1 MSVNSEMLNNVSRL
15 MAQYPDANINTIA
28 NLIRLDMPV
37 NSENIAMFEAYKNF
51 DAQIN
56 GQLNSLG
63 LDIYNSI
70 NNADDLTDIRNLING
85 MYGTG
90 DSEVASENLGKA
102 FSKEYTNNLANSLSN
117 ISDAGKA
124 LADRINADDI
134 SLKDTINYI
143 LSNKELAAPSSG
155 ITNSASFKQL
165 LGQFI
170 TETMRLTPKDVGAS
184 DNPIN
189 SFYKR
194 VRKNIEDVENVFK
207 SSNINE
213 ELSKSMQDIKA
224 ILTL

>member
-1 MSVNSEMLNNVSRL
+1 

-102 FSKEYTNNLANSLSN
+102 F
-117 ISDAGKA
+117 
-124 LADRINADDI
+124 
-134 SLKDTINYI
+134 
-143 LSNKELAAPSSG
+143 
-155 ITNSASFKQL
+155 F
-165 LGQFI
+165 
-170 TETMRLTPKDVGAS
+170 
-184 DNPIN
+184 
-189 SFYKR
+189 
-194 VRKNIEDVENVFK
+194 
-207 SSNINE
+207 
-213 ELSKSMQDIKA
+213 
-224 ILTL
+224 